1 MSAPAIH
8 VDQVSK
14 QYRLGTQ
21 VSYLRFS
28 ETLQRMLV
36 GTVAAPFGRLRGT
49 PPTPVSPQVVRAL
62 DDVSFTVSQGEIL
75 GVIGRNGAGKS
86 TLLKL
91 LSRITR
97 PTKGRVGVRGRVG
110 SLLEVG
116 TGFHPE
122 LTGRENVFLNGA
134 VLGMSRHEVRRKF
147 DDIVGFSEV
156 ESFLD
161 TPVKRY
167 SSGMYVRLAFAV
179 AAHLE
184 PDVLV
189 VDEVLAVGDAAF
201 RKKCLGKMDEIGR
214 EGRTVIL
221 VSHNM
226 STIAS
231 QCRRVLLL
239 QEGRLTAE
247 GTPADVIPGYLST
260 MSAEGS
266 GEIRWEDLDSA
277 PGSEYVRLRAVRLRQ
292 STGAAAAT
300 IDIGEPLQVEIE
312 YEVLKDG
319 TALYAG
325 IFLKTVAQEFVLS
338 SFNAPSVT
346 LAPDDWYDR
355 PLKRGR
361 YRSACTL
368 PANFLNDTSYVVT
381 ANVGRILGRPDICAE
396 NVLSFDG
403 HDSGTMRQ
411 EYAGNWEGPVIRP
424 RLDWKTTP
432 VDAGDSS
439 DSGSNGGSR
448 RDAPDGENDVS
459 GEETGS

>member
-1 MSAPAIH
+1 MKVGAASVNMSVPAIH

-14 QYRLGTQ
+14 QYRLGTHA
-21 VSYLRFS
+21 SYLRFS
-28 ETLQRMLV
+28 ETLQRKV
-36 GTVAAPFGRLRGT
+36 VHSATAPLRRLRGHRD
-49 PPTPVSPQVVRAL
+49 VSDSPRVIWAL
-62 DDVSFTVSQGEIL
+62 EDVSFAVQQGEVL

-122 LTGRENVFLNGA
+122 LTGRENVYLNGA
-134 VLGMSRHEVRRKF
+134 VLGMSRREVHRKF
-147 DDIVGFSEV
+147 DEIIGFSEV
-156 ESFLD
+156 EAFLD

-184 PDVLV
+184 PEVLV

-231 QCRRVLLL
+231 QCQRVLLL
-239 QEGRLTAE
+239 TDGRMTAE
-247 GTPADVIPGYLST
+247 GPPSDVIPGYLAT
-260 MSAEGS
+260 MSREGS
-266 GEIRWEDLDSA
+266 GEVRWEDVDSA
-277 PGSEYVRLRAVRLRQ
+277 PGSEYVRLRAVRVRQ
-292 STGAAAAT
+292 SNHGITDAT
-300 IDIGEPLQVEIE
+300 VDIGEPLQIEIE
-312 YEVLKDG
+312 YEVLRDQ

-325 IFLKTVAQEFVLS
+325 IFLKTAAQEFVLS

-346 LAPDDWYDR
+346 LTPDDWYDR
-355 PLKRGR
+355 PMDPGC
-361 YRSACTL
+361 YRSTCTL
-368 PANFLNDTSYVVT
+368 PGNFLNDTTYSIT
-381 ANVGRILGRPDICAE
+381 ANVGRILGRPDIHAE
-396 NVLSFDG
+396 DVLTFDG
-403 HDSGTMRQ
+403 HDSGAMRK
-411 EYAGNWEGPVIRP
+411 EYSGNWAGPVIRP
-424 RLDWKTTP
+424 RLAWHTEP
-432 VDAGDSS
+432 AAG
-439 DSGSNGGSR
+439 G
-448 RDAPDGENDVS
+448 A
-459 GEETGS
+459 EEV

>member
-1 MSAPAIH
+1 MSVPAIH

-21 VSYLRFS
+21 ASYLRFS
-28 ETLQRMLV
+28 ESLQH
-36 GTVAAPFGRLRGT
+36 T
-49 PPTPVSPQVVRAL
+49 VVRSLTAPVRHLRSRQAQPDLPRAIWAL
-62 DDVSFTVSQGEIL
+62 QNVSFTVPQGETL
-75 GVIGRNGAGKS
+75 GIIGRNGAGKS

-97 PTKGRVGVRGRVG
+97 PTEGRVGVCGRVG

-122 LTGRENVFLNGA
+122 LTGRENVYLNGA
-134 VLGMSRHEVRRKF
+134 VLGMSRSEVRRKF
-147 DDIVGFSEV
+147 DAIVGFSEV
-156 ESFLD
+156 ETFLD

-226 STIAS
+226 STIAG
-231 QCRRVLLL
+231 QCRRVILLDDG
-239 QEGRLTAE
+239 QIAAE
-247 GTPADVIPGYLST
+247 GTPEEVIPGYLST
-260 MSAEGS
+260 MSEQGA
-266 GEIRWEDLDSA
+266 GEITWEELDSA

-292 STGAAAAT
+292 SAESVAAAT
-300 IDIGEPLQVEIE
+300 IDIGEPLQIEIE
-312 YEVLKDG
+312 YEVLRDK
-319 TALYAG
+319 TSLYAG

-346 LAPDDWYDR
+346 LTPDEWYDR
-355 PLKRGR
+355 PLAAGR
-361 YRSACTL
+361 YRSTCTL
-368 PANFLNDTSYVVT
+368 PANFLNDTSYTIT
-381 ANVGRILGRPDICAE
+381 ANVGRILGRPDIHAE
-396 NVLSFDG
+396 NVLTFDG
-403 HDSGTMRQ
+403 HDSGAMRQ
-411 EYAGNWEGPVIRP
+411 EYSGNWAGPVIRP
-424 RLDWKTTP
+424 RLAWQTEPASAPTG
-432 VDAGDSS
+432 VD
-439 DSGSNGGSR
+439 
-448 RDAPDGENDVS
+448 
-459 GEETGS
+459 